1 MSRSQE
7 LNQSEHCMAG
17 DPACLVIVRTV
28 KCMCTSSFPHLSV
41 CPRHHQHHHKLFVVL
56 SSSHLFGKFVSFF
69 FVLLFFLF
77 CCFVSGVM
85 LHFHGIQFSFGFI
98 WLNIYIFDY
107 YWFVS
112 VVWCLIFF
120 LFEWLRWFDMYI

>member
-69 FVLLFFLF
+69 F
-77 CCFVSGVM
+77 CCFSFFFVVLFLALCYTFM
-85 LHFHGIQFSFGFI
+85 VFSFHLG
-98 WLNIYIFDY
+98 
-107 YWFVS
+107 
-112 VVWCLIFF
+112 
-120 LFEWLRWFDMYI
+120 LFG